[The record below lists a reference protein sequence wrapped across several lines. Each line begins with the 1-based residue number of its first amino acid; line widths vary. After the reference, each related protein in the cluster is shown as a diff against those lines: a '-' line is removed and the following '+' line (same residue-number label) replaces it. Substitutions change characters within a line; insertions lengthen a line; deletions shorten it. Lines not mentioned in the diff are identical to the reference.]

1 MLEGNYMGRIIIKV
15 KFQKTMKKKMMTIL
29 FLVSSSAI
37 GACNNANKVD
47 ASKEAPR
54 KRADSV
60 EQDPV
65 EVENERSTLYG
76 FAVFGYITATLA
88 SFFIERDAQSKDTQT
103 AGSKD
108 IEGSKRNPCQA
119 CRVQKNIDGW
129 Y

>member
-1 MLEGNYMGRIIIKV
+1 MGRIIIKV

-76 FAVFGYITATLA
+76 FAVISPLLWLPV
-88 SFFIERDAQSKDTQT
+88 SSKEIQNLKTPRLLV
-103 AGSKD
+103 SKT
-108 IEGSKRNPCQA
+108 
-119 CRVQKNIDGW
+119 
-129 Y
+129 